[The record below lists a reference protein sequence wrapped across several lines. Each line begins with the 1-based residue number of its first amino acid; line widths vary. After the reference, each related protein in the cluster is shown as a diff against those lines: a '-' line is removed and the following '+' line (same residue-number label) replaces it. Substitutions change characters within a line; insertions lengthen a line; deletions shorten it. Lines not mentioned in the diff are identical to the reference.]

1 MTKKWAY
8 WDRYPGLRPL
18 RGLTRGYHLSPFQG
32 WDLKRMFSTKN
43 VPRSMFRVR
52 CFPRTMFD
60 VINNAQQARLDKLQL
75 AALAGLMAV
84 GVAFVYSATMIGETA
99 NALPIYDQLWFRQI
113 VWYALGL
120 GGAAAL
126 CLIDYRAIS
135 RFSFIIYW
143 LTILLLIAVLI
154 PGVGSVRFGARRWF
168 DLHVFQLQPSEFAK
182 LSFILA
188 QAHFLSRPPEELKLP
203 GNFWKSIGLM
213 MLPFV
218 FILKEPDLGSA
229 LVLVPTGLGMMFVA
243 GTPRRYLVKL
253 CGAVGLLGVLL
264 VGDVL
269 FAPPHF
275 RIPIQEY
282 QRQRLLVYFG
292 TSFTSAGASEEEK
305 DQARNLQNQ
314 KSYQVRQALIAVG
327 DGGFWGRGWRQ
338 GKQTALQFLPPGA
351 AHNDFIFSVIAE
363 EKGFVGS
370 MVVLTLYAVILF
382 TGIRIAGQARDRL
395 GKMIAVGV
403 VTLIFSHVFIN
414 IGMNIRIVP
423 VTGIPLPLLSYGGS
437 SVLGSLIALGMLQ
450 NVYMYRK
457 VY

>member
-1 MTKKWAY
+1 M
-8 WDRYPGLRPL
+8 
-18 RGLTRGYHLSPFQG
+18 
-32 WDLKRMFSTKN
+32 
-43 VPRSMFRVR
+43 
-52 CFPRTMFD
+52 
-60 VINNAQQARLDKLQL
+60 
-75 AALAGLMAV
+75 
-84 GVAFVYSATMIGETA
+84 
-99 NALPIYDQLWFRQI
+99 
-113 VWYALGL
+113 
-120 GGAAAL
+120 
-126 CLIDYRAIS
+126 
-135 RFSFIIYW
+135 
-143 LTILLLIAVLI
+143 
-154 PGVGSVRFGARRWF
+154 
-168 DLHVFQLQPSEFAK
+168 
-182 LSFILA
+182 
-188 QAHFLSRPPEELKLP
+188 
-203 GNFWKSIGLM
+203 
-213 MLPFV
+213 
-218 FILKEPDLGSA
+218 
-229 LVLVPTGLGMMFVA
+229 
-243 GTPRRYLVKL
+243 
-253 CGAVGLLGVLL
+253 GVLL
-264 VGDVL
+264 VADVL
-269 FAPPHF
+269 FAPAHL

-292 TSFTSAGASEEEK
+292 TSFASSNASPRQRSRRPSA
-305 DQARNLQNQ
+305 LQDQ

-370 MVVLTLYAVILF
+370 VVVLALYAVILF

-403 VTLIFSHVFIN
+403 VTLIFCHVFVN